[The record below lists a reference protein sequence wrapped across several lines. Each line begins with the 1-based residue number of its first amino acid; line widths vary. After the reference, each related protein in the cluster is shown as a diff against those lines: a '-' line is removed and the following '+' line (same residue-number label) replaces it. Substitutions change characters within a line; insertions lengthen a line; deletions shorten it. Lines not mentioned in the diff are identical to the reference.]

1 MLGNIKSK
9 YILKIITSHISL
21 KTQLN
26 LVKYNKNIQLK
37 LDLKLLHYKIF
48 SGNFTTIFDNN
59 NKIGKIYDEYKDKL
73 IFEGEFSNGKK
84 NGKGKEYDNN
94 ERLKFEGEYINGE
107 KKGNGKEYYEIMKI

>member
-1 MLGNIKSK
+1 MMDNIKSK
-9 YILKIITSHISL
+9 YILEFFLSHINE
-21 KTQLN
+21 KKKLN
-26 LVKYNKNIQLK
+26 SVKYNKNLQSK
-37 LDLKLLHYKIF
+37 LNLNLLHYKIF

-59 NKIGKIYDEYKDKL
+59 NKIGKIFDEYKDKL

-107 KKGNGKEYYEIMKI
+107 KKGEG

>member
-59 NKIGKIYDEYKDKL
+59 NKQEKYLMNIKIK
-73 IFEGEFSNGKK
+73 
-84 NGKGKEYDNN
+84 
-94 ERLKFEGEYINGE
+94 
-107 KKGNGKEYYEIMKI
+107 

>member
-1 MLGNIKSK
+1 MLDNIKSK
-9 YILKIITSHISL
+9 YILKIIISYIIQ

-26 LVKYNKNIQLK
+26 LVKYNKYIQLK

-59 NKIGKIYDEYKDKL
+59 NNKIGKIFDEYKDKL

-84 NGKGKEYDNN
+84 MEKEKNM
-94 ERLKFEGEYINGE
+94 I
-107 KKGNGKEYYEIMKI
+107 IMKD